1 MEKKRILVA
10 THYDSVTMSYDIEY
24 YAGILKLCLK
34 RTIGAAKIH
43 DITAITAGL
52 GLLNNRL

>member
-1 MEKKRILVA
+1 MEKKRILA